1 VVKVSFPAVD
11 CCLYLVH
18 QSQFV
23 FFSVSDRNRYY
34 NRVHLIFLEQNP
46 AISSFDLYRPAW
58 EFLKDSA
65 KFQSITMALKA
76 APQGKKHMTESVDL
90 TEPHE
95 TPAVTRASRPMGT
108 KKSKRLEEEEKIIN
122 NVTDAIRGNFNAGDG
137 NASAAAVV
145 GAALGQFT
153 NLISEAL
160 KSWQDHQ
167 SYSNADPALR
177 KRYDDLLLMKR
188 IQEMEEARTTK
199 ALLQCASNPFITP
212 LHGTT
217 PCAVNAIGNS
227 NNGITEQSSTAPGH
241 ENEDNIG
248 ICAESEEVTC
258 PVSNQATGRT
268 IRRTSWPVVMQR
280 YALQSGINDSPEES
294 QPIIYE
300 DRYEESLRF

>member
-1 VVKVSFPAVD
+1 
-11 CCLYLVH
+11 
-18 QSQFV
+18 
-23 FFSVSDRNRYY
+23 
-34 NRVHLIFLEQNP
+34 
-46 AISSFDLYRPAW
+46 
-58 EFLKDSA
+58 
-65 KFQSITMALKA
+65 
-76 APQGKKHMTESVDL
+76 
-90 TEPHE
+90 
-95 TPAVTRASRPMGT
+95 
-108 KKSKRLEEEEKIIN
+108 
-122 NVTDAIRGNFNAGDG
+122 
-137 NASAAAVV
+137 VV